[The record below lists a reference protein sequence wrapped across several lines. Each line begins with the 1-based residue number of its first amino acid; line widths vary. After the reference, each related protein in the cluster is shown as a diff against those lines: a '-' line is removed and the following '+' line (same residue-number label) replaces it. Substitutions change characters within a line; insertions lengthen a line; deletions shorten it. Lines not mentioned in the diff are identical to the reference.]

1 MTPRWF
7 GRPGRSTTWLS
18 TDDRPRMHHYLFA
31 HRELPSIV
39 RRFGPNLA
47 GLAREGHLDDALR
60 TTWTRVGEAL
70 PPKDRLAPDG
80 LAAELRPL
88 SHGDA
93 ILITM
98 PPAVHVTEAHFAL
111 VVLTPDQGVR
121 YFVLEHAWHTDDT
134 PYTVLGEW
142 TERAHHNLG
151 EGPAADADLFVAEV
165 ERLLA

>member
-1 MTPRWF
+1 MPLF
-7 GRPGRSTTWLS
+7 
-18 TDDRPRMHHYLFA
+18 TDDQPRRHHYLFA
-31 HRELPSIV
+31 HRELPGVLRTYAS
-39 RRFGPNLA
+39 NLV
-47 GLAREGHLDDALR
+47 GLARAGRLDHALR
-60 TTWTRVGEAL
+60 STWTRVGDAL
-70 PPKDRLAPDG
+70 PPEDRLPPDG
-80 LAAELRPL
+80 LTAGLRPS

-93 ILITM
+93 FLITM

-151 EGPAADADLFVAEV
+151 EGPAADADLFAAEV